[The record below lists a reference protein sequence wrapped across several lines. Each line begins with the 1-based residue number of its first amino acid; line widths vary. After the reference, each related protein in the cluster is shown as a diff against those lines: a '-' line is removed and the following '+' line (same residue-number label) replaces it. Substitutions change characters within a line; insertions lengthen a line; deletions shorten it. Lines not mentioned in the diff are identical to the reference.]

1 MTSLLPPRT
10 SARSQAR
17 PGEARRE
24 RRRPLALIAS
34 LGGVAAAA
42 APLLVLAAIGVIG
55 WFTADAGAHGTPRD
69 GMRIGALAWL
79 MGHGSGVTVQG
90 AAVGVVPLGVTAMSA
105 WAMWRLG
112 HRVGDAVSGHG
123 PDADRIADGE
133 RDFTVPAAVSLFF
146 VGYAV
151 VAVVVASV
159 TASVDAAPSTARVVW
174 WSLLMTLAIAAP
186 AIAIGSGRAAIWATL
201 APAVVRDGVGAALS
215 VLGWF
220 LAVSALAFV
229 AALVLGAGEAA
240 TMMSQ
245 LHLSAGDAVIYSLVN
260 AGFAPNAVLFSGSF
274 LLGPGFAVGGATV
287 VSPGLVV
294 LGPLPLLPL
303 LAALPGAGTTAGWV
317 ASLVAVPPVVAALA
331 TAWWQRRRP
340 TLRWDHGALR
350 GCGGGIVAGVAFA
363 VLASVA
369 GGVAGPGRM
378 RHVGPFVPDVLVHA
392 ITAFGVGGLVG
403 GLAMTW
409 WQRRRAARDGDLDSA
424 G

>member
-1 MTSLLPPRT
+1 MTSLLPPRAAGPRA
-10 SARSQAR
+10 SARR
-17 PGEARRE
+17 PADGRRE
-24 RRRPLALIAS
+24 RQRPLALVAS
-34 LGGVAAAA
+34 LGGVAAAL
-42 APLLVLAAIGVIG
+42 APLLVLAAVGVIG
-55 WFTADAGAHGTPRD
+55 WFTADAGTHGTPRD

-90 AAVGVVPLGVTAMSA
+90 ATVGIVPLGVTAMSV

-123 PDADRIADGE
+123 PDVDRIADGE

-146 VGYAV
+146 VGYAS

-159 TASVDAAPSTARVVW
+159 AASVDTEPSTPRVVW
-174 WSLLMTLAIAAP
+174 WSLLMTLAVAAP
-186 AIAIGSGRAAIWATL
+186 AIAIGSGRAAIWAAL

-220 LAVSALAFV
+220 LAASALAFV
-229 AALVLGAGEAA
+229 AALLVGAGDAA
-240 TMMSQ
+240 TTMSQ
-245 LHLSAGDAVIYSLVN
+245 LHLSAGDAVVYSLVN
-260 AGFAPNAVLFSGSF
+260 AGLAPNAVLFSGSF
-274 LLGPGFAVGGATV
+274 LLGPGFAVGGGTM

-303 LAALPGAGTTAGWV
+303 LAALPGAGATAGWV
-317 ASLVAVPPVVAALA
+317 ASLVALPPVVAALA

-350 GCGGGIVAGVAFA
+350 GCGGGIVAGIAFA
-363 VLASVA
+363 ALASVA

-378 RHVGPFVPDVLVHA
+378 QHVGPFVPEVLAHA

-403 GLAMTW
+403 GLVMTW
-409 WQRRRAARDGDLDSA
+409 WQRRHALESA

>member
-17 PGEARRE
+17 PGEARAE

-69 GMRIGALAWL
+69 GMQIGALAWL

-159 TASVDAAPSTARVVW
+159 AASVDAAPSTARVVW
-174 WSLLMTLAIAAP
+174 WSLLMTLAVAAP
-186 AIAIGSGRAAIWATL
+186 AIAIGSGRAAIWAAL
-201 APAVVRDGVGAALS
+201 APGVVRDGVGAALS

-245 LHLSAGDAVIYSLVN
+245 LHLSAGDAVVYSLVN

-317 ASLVAVPPVVAALA
+317 ASLIAVPPVVAALA

-350 GCGGGIVAGVAFA
+350 GCGGGIVAGVSFA

>member
-1 MTSLLPPRT
+1 MTSLLPPRAP
-10 SARSQAR
+10 ARSSAR
-17 PGEARRE
+17 PGDARHE
-24 RRRPLALIAS
+24 RPLALVAA
-34 LGGVAAAA
+34 LGGVAAAL
-42 APLLVLAAIGVIG
+42 APLLVLAAVGIIG
-55 WFTADAGAHGTPRD
+55 WFAADAGAHGTPRA
-69 GMRIGALAWL
+69 GMRMGALAWL

-90 AAVGVVPLGVTAMSA
+90 APVGVVPLGVTAMSA

-133 RDFTVPAAVSLFF
+133 RDFTVPAAVALFF

-159 TASVDAAPSTARVVW
+159 AASADAAPSTARVVW
-174 WSLLMTLAIAAP
+174 WSLLLTLLFAAP
-186 AIAIGSGRAAIWATL
+186 AIAIGSGRAAIGAAL
-201 APAVVRDGVGAALS
+201 APPVVRDGVGAALS
-215 VLGWF
+215 VLGLF

-229 AALVLGAGEAA
+229 AALLLGVGEAA

-245 LHLSAGDAVIYSLVN
+245 LHLSAGDAIVYSLVN
-260 AGFAPNAVLFSGSF
+260 VGLAPNAVLFSGSF
-274 LLGPGFAVGGATV
+274 LLGPGFAVGGGTM

-303 LAALPGAGTTAGWV
+303 LAALPAAGTTAGWT
-317 ASLVAVPPVVAALA
+317 AALVAVPPLVAALA

-350 GCGGGIVAGVAFA
+350 GCGGGIAAGIAFTL
-363 VLASVA
+363 LASVA
-369 GGVAGPGRM
+369 GGAAGPGRM
-378 RHVGPFVPDVLVHA
+378 RYVGPFVPDVLVHA

-403 GLAMTW
+403 GLLMTW
-409 WQRRRAARDGDLDSA
+409 WQRRRARQVALDSA

>member
-1 MTSLLPPRT
+1 MTSLLPLRAAGPRA
-10 SARSQAR
+10 SARPSAD
-17 PGEARRE
+17 GRRE
-24 RRRPLALIAS
+24 RQRPLALVAS
-34 LGGVAAAA
+34 LGGVAAAL
-42 APLLVLAAIGVIG
+42 APLLVLAAVGVIG

-90 AAVGVVPLGVTAMSA
+90 ATVGIVPLGVTAMSA

-133 RDFTVPAAVSLFF
+133 RDFTVPVAVSLFF

-159 TASVDAAPSTARVVW
+159 AASVDTEPSTARVVW
-174 WSLLMTLAIAAP
+174 WSLLMTLAVAAP
-186 AIAIGSGRAAIWATL
+186 AIAIGSGRAAIWAAL

-215 VLGWF
+215 VLGLF
-220 LAVSALAFV
+220 LAASALAFV
-229 AALVLGAGEAA
+229 AALLLGAGDAA
-240 TMMSQ
+240 TTMSQ
-245 LHLSAGDAVIYSLVN
+245 LQLSAGDAVVYSIVN
-260 AGFAPNAVLFSGSF
+260 AGLAPNAVLFSGSF
-274 LLGPGFAVGGATV
+274 LLGPGFAVGGGTM

-303 LAALPGAGTTAGWV
+303 LAALPGAGATAGWV
-317 ASLVAVPPVVAALA
+317 ASLVTVPPVVAALA

-350 GCGGGIVAGVAFA
+350 GCGGGIVAGIAFA
-363 VLASVA
+363 ALASVA

-378 RHVGPFVPDVLVHA
+378 QHVGPFVPDVLVHA

-403 GLAMTW
+403 GVVMTW
-409 WQRRRAARDGDLDSA
+409 WQRRRALESA

>member
-1 MTSLLPPRT
+1 M
-10 SARSQAR
+10 
-17 PGEARRE
+17 
-24 RRRPLALIAS
+24 
-34 LGGVAAAA
+34 AAAA

-159 TASVDAAPSTARVVW
+159 AASVDAAPSTARVVW
-174 WSLLMTLAIAAP
+174 WSLLMTLAVAAP
-186 AIAIGSGRAAIWATL
+186 AIAIGSGRAAIWAAL

-245 LHLSAGDAVIYSLVN
+245 LHLSAGDAIVYSLVN

-303 LAALPGAGTTAGWV
+303 LAALPGAGATAGWV
-317 ASLVAVPPVVAALA
+317 ASLIAVPPVVAALA

>member
-1 MTSLLPPRT
+1 MASLLPPR
-10 SARSQAR
+10 AAGPRAR
-17 PGEARRE
+17 PPADGRRE
-24 RRRPLALIAS
+24 RQRPLALVAS
-34 LGGVAAAA
+34 LGGVAAAL
-42 APLLVLAAIGVIG
+42 APLVVLVAVGVIG

-90 AAVGVVPLGVTAMSA
+90 ATVGIVPLGVTAMSA

-133 RDFTVPAAVSLFF
+133 RDLTVPAAVSLFF

-159 TASVDAAPSTARVVW
+159 AASVDAEPSTARVVW
-174 WSLLMTLAIAAP
+174 WSLLMTLAVAAP
-186 AIAIGSGRAAIWATL
+186 AIAIGSGRAAIWAAL

-220 LAVSALAFV
+220 LAASALGFV
-229 AALVLGAGEAA
+229 AALLVGAGDAA
-240 TMMSQ
+240 TTMSQ
-245 LHLSAGDAVIYSLVN
+245 LHLSPGDAVVYSLVN
-260 AGFAPNAVLFSGSF
+260 AGLAPNAVLFSGSF
-274 LLGPGFAVGGATV
+274 LLGPGFAVGGGTM

-303 LAALPGAGTTAGWV
+303 LAALPGAGATAGWM

-350 GCGGGIVAGVAFA
+350 GCGGGIVAGIAFA
-363 VLASVA
+363 ALASVA

-378 RHVGPFVPDVLVHA
+378 QHVGPFVPDVLVHA

-403 GLAMTW
+403 GLVMTW
-409 WQRRRAARDGDLDSA
+409 WQRRHALESA

>member
-1 MTSLLPPRT
+1 MTSLLPPRAAGPRASDRP
-10 SARSQAR
+10 SADGRSDRQ
-17 PGEARRE
+17 
-24 RRRPLALIAS
+24 RPLALVAS
-34 LGGVAAAA
+34 LGGVAAAL
-42 APLLVLAAIGVIG
+42 APLLVLAAVGVIG
-55 WFTADAGAHGTPRD
+55 WFTADAGAHGTPSD

-90 AAVGVVPLGVTAMSA
+90 ADVGIVPLGVTAMSA

-133 RDFTVPAAVSLFF
+133 RDFTVPAAVALFF

-159 TASVDAAPSTARVVW
+159 AASVDTEPSTARVVW
-174 WSLLMTLAIAAP
+174 WSLLMTLAVAAP
-186 AIAIGSGRAAIWATL
+186 AIAIGSGRAAIWAAL

-220 LAVSALAFV
+220 LAASALAFV
-229 AALVLGAGEAA
+229 AALLAGAGDAA
-240 TMMSQ
+240 TTMSQ
-245 LHLSAGDAVIYSLVN
+245 LHLSAGDAVVYSLVN
-260 AGFAPNAVLFSGSF
+260 VGLAPNAVLFSGSF
-274 LLGPGFAVGGATV
+274 LLGPGFAVGGGTM

-303 LAALPGAGTTAGWV
+303 LAALPGAGATAGWV

-363 VLASVA
+363 ALASVA

-378 RHVGPFVPDVLVHA
+378 QHVGPFVPDVLVHA

-403 GLAMTW
+403 GLVMTW
-409 WQRRRAARDGDLDSA
+409 WQRRHALESA

>member
-1 MTSLLPPRT
+1 MTSLLPPRAAGPRASDRP
-10 SARSQAR
+10 SADGRSDRQ
-17 PGEARRE
+17 
-24 RRRPLALIAS
+24 RPLALVAA
-34 LGGVAAAA
+34 LGGVAAAL
-42 APLLVLAAIGVIG
+42 APLLVLAAVGVIG
-55 WFTADAGAHGTPRD
+55 WFTADAGAHGTPSD

-90 AAVGVVPLGVTAMSA
+90 ADVGIVPLGVTAMSA

-133 RDFTVPAAVSLFF
+133 RDFTVPAAVALFF

-159 TASVDAAPSTARVVW
+159 AASVDTEPSTARVVW
-174 WSLLMTLAIAAP
+174 WSLLMTLAVAAP
-186 AIAIGSGRAAIWATL
+186 AIAIGSGRAAIWAAL

-220 LAVSALAFV
+220 LAASALAFV
-229 AALVLGAGEAA
+229 AALLVGAGDAA
-240 TMMSQ
+240 TTMSQ
-245 LHLSAGDAVIYSLVN
+245 LHLSAGDAVVYSLVN
-260 AGFAPNAVLFSGSF
+260 VGLAPNAVLFSGSF
-274 LLGPGFAVGGATV
+274 LLGPGFAVGGGTM

-303 LAALPGAGTTAGWV
+303 LAALPGAGATAGWV
-317 ASLVAVPPVVAALA
+317 ASLVAAPPVVAALA

-350 GCGGGIVAGVAFA
+350 GCGGGIVAGIAFA
-363 VLASVA
+363 ALASVA

-378 RHVGPFVPDVLVHA
+378 QHVGPFVPDVLVHA

-403 GLAMTW
+403 GLVMTW
-409 WQRRRAARDGDLDSA
+409 WQRRHALESA